1 MANDIDALFP
11 PRPGMPWLRARTI
24 LLTRHGS
31 HAYGLNT
38 PTSDEDFKGVAVPP
52 REYFLGFASVF
63 EQAESSAPDL
73 VVYEVRKFFR
83 LARDCNPNIVEVLYT
98 DPADHLVRTPV
109 GERLL
114 AGRDLFLSRKARH
127 TFSGYAIA
135 QLKRL
140 SAHQRWLREPP
151 AAAPRREDFG
161 LPPAGD
167 AEREPTAAA
176 LADVERELASWD
188 EVTNLGL
195 DEAARAALRSKLA
208 GYLAGLGAGPAE
220 PFERAA
226 KRLGY
231 GDESVALLRAE
242 REYRARKQEWDA
254 YRNWLATRNQ
264 ARAELEARFGYDVK
278 HAMHVVRLLRMCREI
293 LESGRVVVKRPDR
306 DELLAVRAG
315 AWPYERLVEW
325 ASEQDRAM
333 AALYDRSPL
342 PRAPDPKAL
351 DALCVEIVEAALA
364 AG

>member
-1 MANDIDALFP
+1 MATTKTVDELFP
-11 PRPGMPWLRARTI
+11 PRANMPWLRARTL

-38 PTSDEDFKGVAVPP
+38 PTSDEDYKGVAVPP
-52 REYFLGFASVF
+52 REYFLGFANAF
-63 EQAESSAPDL
+63 DQAESSEPDL

-83 LARDCNPNIVEVLYT
+83 LARDCNPNLIEVLYT
-98 DPADHLVRTPV
+98 DPSDHLLCTPV

-140 SAHQRWLREPP
+140 SSHQRWLREPP
-151 AAAPRREDFG
+151 SPPRREDFG
-161 LPPAGD
+161 LPPAAD
-167 AEREPTAAA
+167 AEPAA
-176 LADVERELASWD
+176 EL
-188 EVTNLGL
+188 G
-195 DEAARAALRSKLA
+195 EA
-208 GYLAGLGAGPAE
+208 
-220 PFERAA
+220 ERA
-226 KRLGY
+226 
-231 GDESVALLRAE
+231 
-242 REYRARKQEWDA
+242 YRARKHEWDA
-254 YRNWLATRNQ
+254 YQNWLATRNQ
-264 ARAELEARFGYDVK
+264 ARAELEARYGYDVK

-306 DELLAVRAG
+306 DELLAVRSG

-333 AALYDRSPL
+333 AELSERSPL
-342 PRAPDPKAL
+342 PRAPDAKAL
-351 DALCVEIVEAALA
+351 DALCVSVVEAALA